1 MEWIP
6 VVGVVCGAVIAL
18 ATALMVESKHNR
30 ALRRQ
35 HREAERV
42 RHCLEFALALDAA
55 HSALREVAQGH
66 DDPRDRLRPANR
78 AVHQAGVFAARER
91 LLVSGTVDL
100 VKAGELAY
108 HRLIAVRNAVRSGA
122 TLPSREYHLAYHAFA
137 EAVWQLRMAARA
149 DLDQAV
155 LAPADL
161 DRRSWSEREG
171 CSACVAPAREGP
183 GATAA
188 ATGPS

>member
-18 ATALMVESKHNR
+18 ASALTVEAQHNR
-30 ALRRQ
+30 AQRRQ

-42 RHCLEFALALDAA
+42 RYCLEFALALDSA
-55 HSALREVAQGH
+55 HSGLREVAQDH

-78 AVHQAGVFAARER
+78 AVHRAGVFAARER
-91 LLVSGTVDL
+91 LLVAGTVDL
-100 VKAGELAY
+100 VKTGELAY
-108 HRLIAVRNAVRSGA
+108 DRLIAVRNAVRSGA
-122 TLPSREYHLAYHAFA
+122 TLQSREYHQAYHAFA
-137 EAVWQLRMAARA
+137 EAIWQLRMAARA

-155 LAPADL
+155 LEPADL

-171 CSACVAPAREGP
+171 CHRCLEPASREP
-183 GATAA
+183 D
-188 ATGPS
+188 PSPA

>member
-18 ATALMVESKHNR
+18 ASALMVEAQHNR
-30 ALRRQ
+30 AQRRQ

-42 RHCLEFALALDAA
+42 RYCLEFALALDSA
-55 HSALREVAQGH
+55 HSALREVAQDH
-66 DDPRDRLRPANR
+66 DGSRDRIRPANR
-78 AVHQAGVFAARER
+78 AVHRAGVFATRER
-91 LLVSGTVDL
+91 LLVAGTVEL

-108 HRLIAVRNAVRSGA
+108 DRLIAVRNAVRAGA
-122 TLPSREYHLAYHAFA
+122 TLQSREYHLAYHAFT

-155 LAPADL
+155 LEPADL

-171 CSACVAPAREGP
+171 CRWCLEPASREP
-183 GATAA
+183 D
-188 ATGPS
+188 PSPA